1 MFVQV
6 TNNSLLEITLVLQL
20 SDNIEIAIG
29 LILHIH
35 GFQLWFHNRTTWGV
49 LLFGSE
55 MPPKMLGPQCNNV
68 QRWCHW
74 KVTGL

>member
-20 SDNIEIAIG
+20 SDNIEIVIC

-35 GFQLWFHNRTTWGV
+35 GFQLWFHNETSWGV
-49 LLFGSE
+49 LLF
-55 MPPKMLGPQCNNV
+55 
-68 QRWCHW
+68 
-74 KVTGL
+74 